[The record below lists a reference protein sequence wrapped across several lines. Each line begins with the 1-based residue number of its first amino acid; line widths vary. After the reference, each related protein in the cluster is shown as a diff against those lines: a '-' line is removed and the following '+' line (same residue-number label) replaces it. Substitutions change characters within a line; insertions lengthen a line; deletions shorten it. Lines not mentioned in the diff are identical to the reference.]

1 MCSCTLSTD
10 AFLSPVFLCYW
21 ATAEELTSRTLV
33 FLEGTKEEGG
43 LEIAWRMWHLS
54 AAGIGREWVREE
66 SVC

>member
-1 MCSCTLSTD
+1 M
-10 AFLSPVFLCYW
+10 FLCYW